1 MTAPAPTS
9 RWTNSRLASALLMAV
24 AALGT
29 IYTALSTHGLAP
41 GASARPIYVAAAAA
55 GMVAGWLHMRRG
67 LGAGLGRAAL
77 GGVSV
82 GVTGTIYFFVLAGV
96 RETVRA
102 YRFTQF
108 DSATALLDNLVLRM
122 IDVFWIATEPQT
134 LLTIL
139 IGAATAGMYAE
150 HVRRVW
156 D

>member
-1 MTAPAPTS
+1 MTALRSNP
-9 RWTNSRLASALLMAV
+9 RWSGSRLASALLMAI

-29 IYTALSTHGLAP
+29 VYTALTSHAPDP
-41 GASARPIYVAAAAA
+41 GASTRPIYAAAAAA
-55 GMVAGWLHMRRG
+55 GMIAGWLHMRRG
-67 LGAGLGRAAL
+67 LGHGLGRAAL
-77 GGVSV
+77 GGVSA

-96 RETVRA
+96 HETVRA
-102 YRFTQF
+102 YRYTQF
-108 DSATALLDNLVLRM
+108 DTATALLDALVLRM